1 MKRNGFLIAALSV
14 LFQFSSVFACAA
26 ENLFSI
32 ESSGGRL
39 VIESDKGI
47 ASLNRL
53 EAISPEGRR
62 NWIEAKPNVPFWT
75 ITVLDAK
82 KENHALTALDGP
94 AEIRAASD
102 SLSMEWTGLKPGD
115 LHVTATV
122 AAKGND
128 FEWNLEFEAKEAG
141 YTLWEAVYPEIGPL
155 ALTDKVHAVIPYGW
169 GVLHNDLQTKRYAGI
184 YPSASWAMP
193 FTAVADGSTGVYAGA
208 HDGAGYALALFV
220 GKREN
225 QDGSSLG
232 LRHDVEGMGKATHYR
247 LPYAVTTRL
256 FQGDWYESARIYREA
271 AQKTPWGGIP
281 ALAERKDI
289 PQWLLDTDLWYL
301 GSCHDEAT
309 ANQVIAFATYFQVPA
324 SAHIY
329 QWHQIPFDDHYP
341 EYFPAKPG
349 FRTAVEKVQKA
360 GIAVMPY
367 INGRLWDAATDS
379 WKAQH
384 AETACAIGEKGEKY
398 VEVYG
403 SKVPLSPMCPF
414 TDLWKQ
420 TVTNLVDKLLNEC
433 KVKAVYIDQ
442 ISAAAARR
450 CFAEGHGHSLGGGT
464 YWIQGY
470 RDLLQRC
477 RDVQPPDTALTTEEN
492 ADPWN
497 DILYAWLMVNTQEN
511 GGEIVPLYPAVYG
524 GRAISFGFQYIL
536 GDDIPKRF
544 PFRLKMA
551 KAFVFGSQLGWVSSQ
566 VLEKPYAEEAVFL
579 KRLCEARHGSR
590 DALQFGELLAPVEL
604 EGGGTVSWMDN
615 KNKLQTQPAVLASAW
630 RTPTNAR
637 KIVIVNTADEERA
650 VTLKLDR
657 RHINKGDSQNYQLTS
672 EDGKNK
678 VELMREEG
686 GRCRGALKLAPRRAG
701 VWILQW
707 YRIDKVYRIQ

>member
-1 MKRNGFLIAALSV
+1 MKRNGLLISALSI
-14 LFQFSSVFACAA
+14 LFQFSSVLICAA
-26 ENLFSI
+26 ENLHAI
-32 ESSGGRL
+32 ESSSGRL
-39 VIESDKGI
+39 VVESVDGI
-47 ASLNRL
+47 ASLNQL

-62 NWIEAKPNVPFWT
+62 NWIEAKPKVPLWT
-75 ITVLDAK
+75 ITVLDAQ
-82 KENHALTALDGP
+82 KERHTLTALDGR

-102 SLSMEWTGLKPGD
+102 SLFMEWKEMHPGN
-115 LHVTATV
+115 LHVSASV
-122 AAKGND
+122 AAKGSD
-128 FEWNLEFEAKEAG
+128 FEWNLEFEVKETG
-141 YTLWEAVYPEIGPL
+141 YTLWEAIYPEIGPL
-155 ALTDKVHAVIPYGW
+155 ALSEKIHAVIPFGW
-169 GVLHNDLQTKRYAGI
+169 GVLHNDLQTKRYGGV

-193 FTAVADGSTGVYAGA
+193 FTAVSDGSTGVYAGA
-208 HDGAGYALALFV
+208 HDNAGYALAIFV
-220 GKREN
+220 GKREK

-256 FQGDWYESARIYREA
+256 FPGDWYESARIYREA

-281 ALAERKDI
+281 PLADRKDI
-289 PQWLLDTDLWYL
+289 PQWLLNTDLWYL
-301 GSCHDEAT
+301 GSCHDEST
-309 ANQVIAFATYFQVPA
+309 ANQAIAFAAYFNVPT

-349 FRTAVEKVQKA
+349 FQAAVEKVQKA

-367 INGRLWDAATDS
+367 INGRLWDPATDS

-384 AETACAIGEKGEKY
+384 AETACAIDEKGEKY

-414 TDLWKQ
+414 TDLWKN

-450 CFAEGHGHSLGGGT
+450 CFAEGHGHAIGGGT

-477 RDVQPPDTALTTEEN
+477 RRVQPPDTALTTEEN

-497 DILYAWLMVNTQEN
+497 DLLHAWLMVNTQEHR
-511 GGEIVPLYPAVYG
+511 GEIAPLYPAVYG

-536 GDDIPKRF
+536 GDDLPQRF

-551 KAFVFGSQLGWVSSQ
+551 RAFVFGSQLGWVSSQ
-566 VLEKPYAEEAVFL
+566 ILEKPYAEEAEFL

-604 EGGGTVSWMDN
+604 EGAGTVSWRDG
-615 KNKLQTQPAVLASAW
+615 KNTLQTQPAVLSSAW
-630 RTPTNAR
+630 RTPTDAR
-637 KIVIVNTADEERA
+637 KIAVANTADEERT
-650 VTLKLDR
+650 VNLKLDR
-657 RHINKGDSQNYQLTS
+657 RHCKEEKNQTLQLTS
-672 EDGKNK
+672 EDGKSK
-678 VELMREEG
+678 IELIREEG
-686 GRCRGALKLAPRRAG
+686 GRWRGSLKLTPRSAV
-701 VWILQW
+701 VWILQ
-707 YRIDKVYRIQ
+707 